1 MKVIAGSSSGRTA
14 GSGPVNLGSSPSPAT
29 ILVFMLFQDERNKL
43 MFLQGNLNPFK
54 RKQRFLT
61 GNELK
66 LFSIL
71 ENNEALKDYYV
82 FPQLH
87 LSTILEVKDDTNDL
101 AGKFDWL
108 NKLFVDFVIFDKDMN
123 PRLIIELNDST
134 HSWKSR
140 KARDEFV
147 RKALTENN
155 FNFIELRTTDL
166 ANSEKIDE
174 LINNNL

>member
-1 MKVIAGSSSGRTA
+1 M
-14 GSGPVNLGSSPSPAT
+14 PMQT
-29 ILVFMLFQDERNKL
+29 ILIILGALVLLFFMTTVFAFILFQDERNKL
-43 MFLQGNLNPFK
+43 LFLQGKLNPF
-54 RKQRFLT
+54 RRRQRFLT

-71 ENNEALKDYYV
+71 RDNSTLNDFYI

-108 NKLFVDFVIFDKDMN
+108 NKLFVDFVIFDKEMN
-123 PRLIIELNDST
+123 PKLVIELNDST
-134 HSWKSR
+134 HTWKSR

-155 FNFIELRTTDL
+155 IPLIEFKTNDL
-166 ANSEKIDE
+166 VNPINVANKI
-174 LINNNL
+174 INQLNLL